1 MRYNQHREKK
11 VFGEVMRIKV
21 LFLLAILVTALF
33 ATGCADKDPLLG
45 KWIEPSSGITI
56 EFKDDGT
63 VITARGNV
71 NFTMNYEKQDPDI
84 LIFKGSTDGTV
95 PEQRMTY
102 KIEENQL
109 LLTIDGVGTV
119 FNRK

>member
-1 MRYNQHREKK
+1 MR
-11 VFGEVMRIKV
+11 VKV
-21 LFLLAILVTALF
+21 LLLLSILMIAIVV
-33 ATGCADKDPLLG
+33 TGCSEKDPLLS
-45 KWIEPSSGITI
+45 KWEEPSSGITL
-56 EFKDDGT
+56 EFKEDGT

-71 NFTMNYEKQDPDI
+71 SFSMNYERQDPDI
-84 LIFKGSTDGTV
+84 IVFKGSADGTV

-102 KIEENQL
+102 KIEDEQL

>member
-1 MRYNQHREKK
+1 MK
-11 VFGEVMRIKV
+11 VKSLILLVVLAAGILLSGCGE
-21 LFLLAILVTALF
+21 
-33 ATGCADKDPLLG
+33 KDPLLG
-45 KWIEPSSGITI
+45 KWVEPSSGITL

-71 NFTMNYEKQDPDI
+71 SFSMAYEKQDPDI
-84 LIFKGSTDGTV
+84 VIFKGSADGTV

-102 KIEENQL
+102 KIEDDQL

>member
-1 MRYNQHREKK
+1 MKAKNL
-11 VFGEVMRIKV
+11 V
-21 LFLLAILVTALF
+21 LLAALAILLLLS
-33 ATGCADKDPLLG
+33 GCGEKDPLLG
-45 KWIEPSSGITI
+45 KWVEPSSGITL

-71 NFTMNYEKQDPDI
+71 NFSMDYEKQDPDI
-84 LIFKGSTDGTV
+84 VIFKGSTDGTV

-102 KIEENQL
+102 KIEDEQL

>member
-1 MRYNQHREKK
+1 MRVKTL
-11 VFGEVMRIKV
+11 V
-21 LFLLAILVTALF
+21 LITIFLAGLVIS
-33 ATGCADKDPLLG
+33 GCSQKDPLIG
-45 KWIEPSSGITI
+45 KWEEPSSGITL

-71 NFTMNYEKQDPDI
+71 NFSMQYEKQDPDVI
-84 LIFKGSTDGTV
+84 IFKGSTDGTV

-102 KIEENQL
+102 KIEDDQL
-109 LLTIDGVGTV
+109 LLTIEGVGTV

>member
-1 MRYNQHREKK
+1 MRFRTL
-11 VFGEVMRIKV
+11 ILIV
-21 LFLLAILVTALF
+21 LLISGILLS
-33 ATGCADKDPLLG
+33 GCSTKDPLMG
-45 KWIEPSSGITI
+45 TWEEPSSGITL
-56 EFKDDGT
+56 EFNEDGT

-71 NFTMNYEKQDPDI
+71 NFSMQYEKQDPDI

-102 KIEENQL
+102 KIEDDQL
-109 LLTIDGVGTV
+109 LLSIDGVDTV

>member
-1 MRYNQHREKK
+1 
-11 VFGEVMRIKV
+11 MRIKV
-21 LFLLAILVTALF
+21 LILLSILLVSLF
-33 ATGCADKDPLLG
+33 ATGCGKKDPLMG
-45 KWIEPSSGITI
+45 KWEEPSSGITL

-71 NFTMNYEKQDPDI
+71 TFSMTYEKQDPDI
-84 LIFKGSTDGTV
+84 VLFKGSADGTV

-102 KIEENQL
+102 KVEDNQL

>member
-1 MRYNQHREKK
+1 MNFQIGVSMRA
-11 VFGEVMRIKV
+11 RILIIV
-21 LFLLAILVTALF
+21 SLLIGSMLLA
-33 ATGCADKDPLLG
+33 GCSDRDPLLG
-45 KWIEPSSGITI
+45 VWEEPSSGITL

-84 LIFKGSTDGTV
+84 ITFKGSTDGTV

-102 KIEENQL
+102 KIEDDQL
-109 LLTIDGVGTV
+109 LLTIEGVGTV

>member
-1 MRYNQHREKK
+1 MR
-11 VFGEVMRIKV
+11 VKV
-21 LFLLAILVTALF
+21 LLLLSILMAAIVV
-33 ATGCADKDPLLG
+33 TGCSEKDPLLS
-45 KWIEPSSGITI
+45 KWEEPSSGITL
-56 EFKDDGT
+56 EFKEDGT

-71 NFTMNYEKQDPDI
+71 SFSMNYERQDPDI
-84 LIFKGSTDGTV
+84 IIFKGSADGTV

-102 KIEENQL
+102 KIEDEQL

>member
-1 MRYNQHREKK
+1 MR
-11 VFGEVMRIKV
+11 VKV
-21 LFLLAILVTALF
+21 LLLLSILMAAIIV
-33 ATGCADKDPLLG
+33 TGCSEKDPLLS
-45 KWIEPSSGITI
+45 KWEEPSSGITL
-56 EFKDDGT
+56 EFKEDGT

-71 NFTMNYEKQDPDI
+71 SFSMNYERQDPDI
-84 LIFKGSTDGTV
+84 IIFKGSADGTV

-102 KIEENQL
+102 KIEDEQL

>member
-1 MRYNQHREKK
+1 MRVK
-11 VFGEVMRIKV
+11 VF
-21 LFLLAILVTALF
+21 LLLSILMAAIVI
-33 ATGCADKDPLLG
+33 TGCSEKDPLLS
-45 KWIEPSSGITI
+45 KWEEPSSGITL
-56 EFKDDGT
+56 EFKEDGT

-71 NFTMNYEKQDPDI
+71 SFSMNYERQDPDI
-84 LIFKGSTDGTV
+84 IIFKGSADGTV

-102 KIEENQL
+102 KIEDEQL

>member
-1 MRYNQHREKK
+1 MRVK
-11 VFGEVMRIKV
+11 VF
-21 LFLLAILVTALF
+21 LLLSILMAAIVV
-33 ATGCADKDPLLG
+33 TGCSEKDPLLS
-45 KWIEPSSGITI
+45 KWEEPSSGITL
-56 EFKDDGT
+56 EFKEDGT

-71 NFTMNYEKQDPDI
+71 SFSMNYERQDPDI
-84 LIFKGSTDGTV
+84 IIFKGSADGTV

-102 KIEENQL
+102 KIEDEQL

>member
-1 MRYNQHREKK
+1 MKAKK
-11 VFGEVMRIKV
+11 LV
-21 LFLLAILVTALF
+21 LLAALAILLLLS
-33 ATGCADKDPLLG
+33 GCGEKDPLLG
-45 KWIEPSSGITI
+45 KWVEPSSGITL

-71 NFTMNYEKQDPDI
+71 NFSMDYEKQDPDI
-84 LIFKGSTDGTV
+84 VIFKGSTDGTV

-102 KIEENQL
+102 KIEDEQL

>member
-1 MRYNQHREKK
+1 MRFRTH
-11 VFGEVMRIKV
+11 I
-21 LFLLAILVTALF
+21 LIILLLGGILLS
-33 ATGCADKDPLLG
+33 GCSPKDPLIG
-45 KWIEPSSGITI
+45 KWEEPSSGITL

-71 NFTMNYEKQDPDI
+71 NFSMQYEKQDPDV
-84 LIFKGSTDGTV
+84 LIFKGSVDGTV

-102 KIEENQL
+102 KIEDNQL
-109 LLTIDGVGTV
+109 LLTIEGVGTV

>member
-1 MRYNQHREKK
+1 MRVK
-11 VFGEVMRIKV
+11 
-21 LFLLAILVTALF
+21 ILVLVSILIAGLLLTA
-33 ATGCADKDPLLG
+33 CSNKDPLIG
-45 KWIEPSSGITI
+45 KWEEPSSGITL

-71 NFTMNYEKQDPDI
+71 NFSMKYEKQDPDV
-84 LIFKGSTDGTV
+84 LIFKGSVDGTV

-102 KIEENQL
+102 KIEDEQL
-109 LLTIDGVGTV
+109 LLTIEGVGTV

>member
-1 MRYNQHREKK
+1 MRLRS
-11 VFGEVMRIKV
+11 F
-21 LFLLAILVTALF
+21 ILVILLLSGILLS
-33 ATGCADKDPLLG
+33 GCATKDPLIG
-45 KWIEPSSGITI
+45 KWEEPSSGITL
-56 EFKDDGT
+56 EFKDNGT

-71 NFTMNYEKQDPDI
+71 NFSMQYEKQDPDI

-102 KIEENQL
+102 KIEDNQL
-109 LLTIDGVGTV
+109 LLTIEGVGTV